1 MTAQFIGLDL
11 QKPYLQA
18 QIEVVNGTQ
27 KNYPSNG
34 INFASAGSG
43 VLRET
48 NKDMVRMFCGVET
61 FGLG

>member
-1 MTAQFIGLDL
+1 MTAEFIGLDL

-18 QIEVVNGTQ
+18 RIEVVNGTQ

-48 NKDMVRMFCGVET
+48 NKDMVRNVLWGRDIWAS
-61 FGLG
+61 